1 MEITLPGTVT
11 EFFFLDLPL
20 DLVLAD
26 FLRGMVCGSVSS
38 GGWYIIYYER
48 FTF

>member
-20 DLVLAD
+20 DLVLAV
-26 FLRGMVCGSVSS
+26 FLRSMVRCADL
-38 GGWYIIYYER
+38 
-48 FTF
+48 